1 LKDRIEQMQQQA
13 GTWVQQHKNLL
24 SSCTLLDG
32 VKGIGLDNAMI
43 FVSLI
48 GDVTSFASA
57 HQLACA
63 GYYIRSKN
71 SLFSENGCTK

>member
-1 LKDRIEQMQQQA
+1 
-13 GTWVQQHKNLL
+13 
-24 SSCTLLDG
+24 